1 MGAQLTEVSI
11 MWTARDG
18 AVRRVDGKDGKCGQ
32 RPGKSATSEDFP
44 FAAPTDSD
52 YRRVTDGADGVK
64 DGRSGKR
71 AATSRR
77 EA

>member
-52 YRRVTDGADGVK
+52 YQRVTDGG
-64 DGRSGKR
+64 SGKR